1 MNYLLQIESNV
12 DVCLDESD
20 NLDVSFVPMD
30 RDALPLGGQVQLSD
44 MSYVEIKKYIA
55 SQIKF
60 YHKRQVNYN
69 SIKVF
74 YNNVELSKGI
84 VLDSLINIQAL
95 P

>member
-1 MNYLLQIESNV
+1 MNYLLQIESDV

-20 NLDVSFVPMD
+20 NVDVSFVPMD
-30 RDALPLGGQVQLSD
+30 RDALPLGGYVQLSD
-44 MSYVEIKKYIA
+44 MTYVDIKKYIA

-60 YHKRQVNYN
+60 YHKRQVNCN
-69 SIKVF
+69 TIKVF
-74 YNNVELSKGI
+74 YNNIELSKGI

>member
-1 MNYLLQIESNV
+1 MNYLLEIESYV

-30 RDALPLGGQVQLSD
+30 RDAPSLGGYVGLSD
-44 MSYVEIKKYIA
+44 MTYVEIKKYIA

-74 YNNVELSKGI
+74 YNNVELSEGI